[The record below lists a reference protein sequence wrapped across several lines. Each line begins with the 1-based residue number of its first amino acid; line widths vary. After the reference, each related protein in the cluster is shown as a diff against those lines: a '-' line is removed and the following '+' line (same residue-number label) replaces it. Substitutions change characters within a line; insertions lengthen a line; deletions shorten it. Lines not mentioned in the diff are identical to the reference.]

1 MMNNNASKHPKR
13 RLAKEL
19 AAIANECT
27 ILASDTDLG
36 HKLRTTQTMR
46 TRPKRQLFII
56 KMFEAEPNEGRLRWL
71 AAHCRDD
78 VGKTQPRHEG
88 DKGSSPQ
95 QKKRREK
102 KRKHARKVHNASEE
116 KRMAMSKTSTESK
129 K

>member
-27 ILASDTDLG
+27 IVASDTDLG

-46 TRPKRQLFII
+46 TRPQRQLFII
-56 KMFEAEPNEGRLRWL
+56 KISEAEPNEGRLTWL
-71 AAHCRDD
+71 AAHCRHD

-95 QKKRREK
+95 QKKK
-102 KRKHARKVHNASEE
+102 KREIKE
-116 KRMAMSKTSTESK
+116 TSQKSAQC
-129 K
+129 